1 MSEKHLPVVLIA
13 EQLSE
18 ATISALGPG
27 FTVRSCD
34 GADRDQLL
42 EAIVDADALL
52 VRSATKVDAEVL
64 AAAPSLKIVARAGVG
79 LDNVDVPAATSAGV
93 LVVNAPTSNIVSAA
107 ELAVGLLLATARNIA
122 SANSALKG
130 GKWAR
135 SQYGGI
141 ELAGKT
147 VGIVGLGRIGALVAQ
162 RLAGFDVNLV
172 AYDPYAKPER
182 AAELGVALV
191 PLDAL
196 LETSDFITVH
206 LPRTADTVGLIGEDA
221 LRKVKP
227 SVRVIN
233 AARGGIVDEAALALA
248 LKEGRVAG
256 AGIDVFEFEPTTE
269 SALFDFDSV
278 VVTPHLGASTDEAQ
292 EKAGVSVA
300 ESVRLAFA
308 GEPVP
313 DAVNGTSLEDI
324 GR

>member
-1 MSEKHLPVVLIA
+1 MSPDRLPVVLMA

-18 ATISALGPG
+18 ATLNALGPG

-34 GADRDQLL
+34 GADRDQLVA
-42 EAIVDADALL
+42 AIAEADALL
-52 VRSATKVDAEVL
+52 VRSATQVDAEVV
-64 AAAPSLKIVARAGVG
+64 AAAPRLRIVARAGVG
-79 LDNVDVPAATSAGV
+79 LDNVDVAAATKAGV

-135 SQYGGI
+135 SKYGGI

-147 VGIVGLGRIGALVAQ
+147 VGIVGMGRIGALVAQ
-162 RLAGFDVNLV
+162 RLAGFDVDLV
-172 AYDPYAKPER
+172 AHDPYAKPER
-182 AAELGVALV
+182 AAELGVELLS
-191 PLDAL
+191 LDAL
-196 LETSDFITVH
+196 LGRSDFITVH
-206 LPRTADTVGLIGEDA
+206 LPRTAETIGLIGDEA

-227 SVRVIN
+227 TVRIIN
-233 AARGGIVDEAALALA
+233 GARGGIVDEAALALA

-269 SALFDFDSV
+269 SPLFGFDSV
-278 VVTPHLGASTDEAQ
+278 VVTPHLGASTGEAQ

-308 GEPVP
+308 GETVP
-313 DAVNGTSLEDI
+313 DAVNGTSLGDI
-324 GR
+324 G